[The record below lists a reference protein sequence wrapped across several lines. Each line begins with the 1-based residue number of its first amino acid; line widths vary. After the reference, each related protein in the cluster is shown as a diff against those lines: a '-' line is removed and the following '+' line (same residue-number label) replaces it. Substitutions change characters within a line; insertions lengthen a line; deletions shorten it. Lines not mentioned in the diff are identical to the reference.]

1 MSGLDEQKTTI
12 VEEPDKRHTIQKQFD
27 EYFKTAMNSYYLSP
41 KAKEFCKKYKRR
53 E

>member
-12 VEEPDKRHTIQKQFD
+12 VEESDNRYTIQKQFD
-27 EYFKTAMNSYYLSP
+27 EYFRIAMNSNYLSP
-41 KAKEFCKKYKRR
+41 KAKEFCKKHKRR